1 MSNNNN
7 QSNLKKVLK
16 NIIHLEDFESQE
28 SLYQFVKKNID
39 TEYWLEMENGD
50 FISTWSN
57 VISKKGKLRKQRLK
71 SADEKYFK
79 IGILEDGKL
88 KNYYTHR
95 LVAKY
100 FVPNPFDKPQVDHI
114 DGDPMN
120 NKVDNLRWVTGE
132 ENRNNKIS
140 KERFRTYYKTIVGVN
155 DNGDIIEVDYLS
167 DLSESGFTARDIET
181 ISKCCDKNKI
191 TTREVRENNGVK
203 IIIDTTYDYSEG
215 YYKGYVWNSVDKEG
229 KERYRQHKRH
239 DDKKKEY
246 KPKTK
251 KVIQLTLSGDTV
263 KIWNSAR
270 EASEELN
277 ISISLIRDCCLGKQK
292 TTKGFIFMYLKDYMG
307 K

>member
-1 MSNNNN
+1 MSTNNN

-167 DLSESGFTARDIET
+167 DLREYGFTARDIET

-239 DDKKKEY
+239 DDKVKKY

>member
-1 MSNNNN
+1 MSTNNN
-7 QSNLKKVLK
+7 QS
-16 NIIHLEDFESQE
+16 
-28 SLYQFVKKNID
+28 
-39 TEYWLEMENGD
+39 
-50 FISTWSN
+50 
-57 VISKKGKLRKQRLK
+57 
-71 SADEKYFK
+71 
-79 IGILEDGKL
+79 
-88 KNYYTHR
+88 
-95 LVAKY
+95 
-100 FVPNPFDKPQVDHI
+100 
-114 DGDPMN
+114 
-120 NKVDNLRWVTGE
+120 
-132 ENRNNKIS
+132 
-140 KERFRTYYKTIVGVN
+140 
-155 DNGDIIEVDYLS
+155 
-167 DLSESGFTARDIET
+167 
-181 ISKCCDKNKI
+181 
-191 TTREVRENNGVK
+191 NGVK

-263 KIWNSAR
+263 KIWNSVR